1 MLYRQKRQQRTRVA
15 QIVAVWLIGLVCL
28 GTLVIGQVDPPT
40 PEAKVLAQALPTASE
55 AASAA
60 PTAAVEAPDVTGQ
73 AIQTITFKK
82 DMTITDALRFLA
94 MKYQKNIVPTSRVEG
109 MVTVTNLYDVTFEE
123 ALQAV
128 IGTNKFEVQGN
139 FIMVYTPD
147 EYEQIKAD
155 KRRMEYR
162 YFTLYYLTAKEAEKM
177 VSAILSADGSVAT
190 SSPAQ
195 TGVPTGTSIT
205 EQKQG
210 DNMAFQDTIV
220 VRDYPEKL
228 AEIEELLMRL
238 DVRPQQVLVE
248 ATILSAKLTEDFEMG
263 IDLNMAAGVS
273 ISGDFLTDAEGWEQ
287 TGRRGTPLEVSGFA
301 TSTSGLKVGVTAG
314 DISLFITALE
324 TITDVTVLANPKIL
338 AINKQL
344 GQVYIG
350 KKIGYREGDVET
362 AGGGVQQGAV
372 KFLETGT
379 KLSFRPYIGNDGYVR
394 MDIYP
399 KDSTGELN
407 ASQVPDET
415 SAELLTNIIV
425 KSGET
430 IVIGG
435 LFRDKISNT
444 RNQVPLLG
452 DIPVIGEAFK
462 KTDDVTNRDEVIIL
476 LTPHIIDDPQE
487 LNSEARADDI
497 ARKRYGAWQR
507 LNWLTVTRLAEDSY
521 ARAVASF
528 SKGDSHAAL
537 KELNWA
543 LHLRPTYLEA
553 IRLRERIVQ
562 YRGGAGDDIIER
574 IMIKAIEKEDQD
586 KWMRL

>member
-1 MLYRQKRQQRTRVA
+1 MLYRQKRHKRTRVA
-15 QIVAVWLIGLVCL
+15 QIVAVWLIGLACV
-28 GTLVIGQVDPPT
+28 GSLVVGQVDPQPAEARVLT
-40 PEAKVLAQALPTASE
+40 P
-55 AASAA
+55 AA
-60 PTAAVEAPDVTGQ
+60 PAELDAAPAAESPDVAGQ

-82 DMTITDALRFLA
+82 DMTISDALRFLA

-128 IGTNKFEVQGN
+128 IGTNKFEQQGN

-177 VSAILSADGSVAT
+177 VSAILSKDGSVAT

-210 DNMAFQDTIV
+210 DNMAYQDTIV

-228 AEIEELLMRL
+228 AEIEDLLMRL
-238 DVRPQQVLVE
+238 DTRPEQVLVE

-263 IDLNMAAGVS
+263 IDLNFAAGAS
-273 ISGDFLTDAEGWEQ
+273 ITKATAANWAQGGQS
-287 TGRRGTPLEVSGFA
+287 GTPIDIGGFA
-301 TSTSGLKVGVTAG
+301 STANTGLKVGITTG
-314 DISLFITALE
+314 DVSLFITALE

-350 KKIGYREGDVET
+350 KKLGYREGDVET

-379 KLSFRPYIGNDGYVR
+379 KLSFRPYIANDGYIR

-407 ASQVPDET
+407 AQGVPDET

-425 KSGET
+425 KDGET

-452 DIPVIGEAFK
+452 DIPFVGEAFR

-476 LTPHIIDDPQE
+476 LTPHIVNDPAEVKGLARLDDVK
-487 LNSEARADDI
+487 
-497 ARKRYGAWQR
+497 RKRAGARQR
-507 LNWLTVTRLAEDSY
+507 LNWLTTTRLAEDSY
-521 ARAVASF
+521 ARAVALF
-528 SKGDSHAAL
+528 SKGDSHGAL
-537 KELNWA
+537 DELNWA

-562 YRGGAGDDIIER
+562 YRGGAGDDVIER
-574 IMIKAIEKEDQD
+574 IMIDAIEAEDQ
-586 KWMRL
+586 KTWNRF

>member
-1 MLYRQKRQQRTRVA
+1 MLYRRRQYRQVRMA
-15 QIVAVWLIGLVCL
+15 QMAAVWLIGMVCL
-28 GTLVIGQVDPPT
+28 GALVIGQVDRPAAEP
-40 PEAKVLAQALPTASE
+40 KVLAPTDAGGSVT
-55 AASAA
+55 SG
-60 PTAAVEAPDVTGQ
+60 AVEAAPRASGDVMGQ
-73 AIQTITFKK
+73 AIQSITFKK

-94 MKYQKNIVPTSRVEG
+94 MKYQKNIVPTPRVEG
-109 MVTVTNLYDVTFEE
+109 MITVTNLYDVTFEE

-128 IGTNKFEVQGN
+128 IGTNKYEVQGN

-162 YFTLYYLTAKEAEKM
+162 YFTLDYLTAKEAEKM
-177 VSAILSADGSVAT
+177 VTAILSKDGSVAT

-210 DNMAFQDTIV
+210 DNMAYQDTIV

-228 AEIEELLMRL
+228 AEIEDLLTRL

-263 IDLNMAAGVS
+263 IDLNLAAGVS
-273 ISGDFLTDAEGWEQ
+273 LDKSTAAGWLNGGQ
-287 TGRRGTPLEVSGFA
+287 NGTPIEVSGFA
-301 TSTSGLKVGVTAG
+301 TGTSGLKVGVTTG
-314 DISLFITALE
+314 DVSLFITALE

-350 KKIGYREGDVET
+350 TKIGYREGDIET

-379 KLSFRPYIGNDGYVR
+379 KLSFRPYIADDGYIR

-399 KDSTGELN
+399 KDSTGQLN
-407 ASQVPDET
+407 AQGVPDET

-425 KSGET
+425 KDGET

-452 DIPVIGEAFK
+452 DIPVVGEVFK
-462 KTDDVTNRDEVIIL
+462 KTDDTTYRDEVIIL
-476 LTPHIIDDPQE
+476 LTPHIIDDPAE
-487 LNSEARADDI
+487 LKGEARAEDVK
-497 ARKRYGAWQR
+497 RKRYGAWQR
-507 LNWLTVTRLAEDSY
+507 LNWLTTTRLAEDSY
-521 ARAVASF
+521 ARAVELF
-528 SKGDSHAAL
+528 SQGDSHGAL

-553 IRLRERIVQ
+553 LRLRERIVQ
-562 YRGGAGDDIIER
+562 YRGGAGDDVLER
-574 IMIKAIEKEDQD
+574 IMIETLEKEDRD
-586 KWMRL
+586 KWDRL